1 MPALWE
7 AKTRLKHRLTLFKLV
22 THFSA
27 HTADY
32 FPQLS
37 VQNQIHMIKKKT
49 VFKPGAID

>member
-7 AKTRLKHRLTLFKLV
+7 AKTRLEHRLILFKLV

-27 HTADY
+27 HKSDY
-32 FPQLS
+32 SPQVS
-37 VQNQIHMIKKKT
+37 VQNQIHMTKKKR

>member
-7 AKTRLKHRLTLFKLV
+7 AKTRLEHRLTLFKLV

-27 HTADY
+27 NTAGY
-32 FPQLS
+32 SLQLS
-37 VQNQIHMIKKKT
+37 VQNQNHMTKKKT